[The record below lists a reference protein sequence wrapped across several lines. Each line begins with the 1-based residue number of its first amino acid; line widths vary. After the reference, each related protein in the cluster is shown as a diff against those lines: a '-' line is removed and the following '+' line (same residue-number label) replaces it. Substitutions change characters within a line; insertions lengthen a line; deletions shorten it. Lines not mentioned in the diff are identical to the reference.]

1 MKRLLLIVLVLSI
14 SVSLFAKDAEKI
26 IEKVYENNACIN
38 TLDTLFD
45 INRKNYIKKDNKL
58 IEKRTVKRILIKKP
72 DKKKIINLNK
82 NTLAP
87 LSEAIP
93 EKRADKNLYPEV
105 LFDME
110 NFLNDYDVSLTE
122 KDERI
127 KRGREEIVAV
137 KKGQKLKYP
146 QIRIIIINNRVEE
159 IKFYS
164 VLGKKYYHIIVDKYI
179 KVKNL
184 YFPAQITE
192 KLIAEKNEITNT
204 IKYTDIKLNKPIPDS
219 EF

>member
-1 MKRLLLIVLVLSI
+1 MKRFLLIVLVLSI
-14 SVSLFAKDAEKI
+14 FVSLFAKDAEKI
-26 IEKVYENNACIN
+26 IEKVYKNNANIS

-45 INRKNYIKKDNKL
+45 MSRKNHIKKDDKF

-93 EKRADKNLYPEV
+93 EKKAGKNLYPEV

-110 NFLNDYDVSLTE
+110 NFLKDYNIFLTK

-127 KRGREEIVAV
+127 KRGREEIIAI
-137 KKGQKLKYP
+137 KKGQKLRYP
-146 QIRIIIINNRVEE
+146 QIRIAVKNKRAEE

-164 VLGKKYYHIIVDKYI
+164 VLGKKYYHITVDKYI
-179 KVKNL
+179 KIKNT
-184 YFPAQITE
+184 YFPAKITE

-204 IKYTDIKLNKPIPDS
+204 INYTDVKLNKSIPDS